1 MFWGVSSLVS
11 GSFLV
16 VYKGYE
22 SPSKVLL
29 LSENRTSGATLECHH
44 RKPWGQLA
52 PYFPS
57 PGPWAEEPW
66 SHFIYVLYQLKLF
79 FLKYTPTGQLSHY
92 QLFMVHIDKL
102 HGTGHACMFT
112 YMCTLIHYI
121 LYIISV
127 YSLIS
132 NHKNHYMSKLF
143 EWCYSHHLVVS
154 LLNKHPTHDCWIPT
168 MW

>member
-1 MFWGVSSLVS
+1 MSSSETMGAVSSLFPITRSLGRGTLVS
-11 GSFLV
+11 FYVS
-16 VYKGYE
+16 
-22 SPSKVLL
+22 
-29 LSENRTSGATLECHH
+29 
-44 RKPWGQLA
+44 
-52 PYFPS
+52 
-57 PGPWAEEPW
+57 
-66 SHFIYVLYQLKLF
+66 VLYQLKLF

-154 LLNKHPTHDCWIPT
+154 LLNKHPTHDC
-168 MW
+168 